1 MDASHSYTDEIP
13 HFLGILDPQA
23 QSFPGAGLVRP
34 GFPQPALQLR
44 PGFPLSAAMMRPA
57 GTGKRSWKGKDGKEL
72 MDQGG
77 S

>member
-1 MDASHSYTDEIP
+1 MDEIH
-13 HFLGILDPQA
+13 HFLGILDQA

-57 GTGKRSWKGKDGKEL
+57 GTGKRSWKGKEL
-72 MDQGG
+72 MEQGG

>member
-1 MDASHSYTDEIP
+1 MDAFPMDEV
-13 HFLGILDPQA
+13 HCLAMEA

-57 GTGKRSWKGKDGKEL
+57 GT
-72 MDQGG
+72 MDIHG
-77 S
+77 SGWIMTGWEHE

>member
-1 MDASHSYTDEIP
+1 MDASHSYMDEIP

-34 GFPQPALQLR
+34 GFLQPALQLR